1 MSAVRTKRTTVPSL
15 LFSSLLAAGLVPG
28 LVPALRAQQD
38 TLPLARAWLAA
49 QVPAR
54 DDPDARAEELLATAM
69 AHRLSPLAAQL
80 AQEVM
85 NQSGSLLRPAALRD
99 WLRARLDG
107 ERRHGRL
114 QDRLV
119 ELVWR
124 LDGLARG
131 QAAGGLQPP
140 AGYAQHH
147 LLAGPYGDG
156 GDHYVGVV
164 FAPELQF
171 PALPAT
177 PVLPSAEPTTARLQN
192 STFSDYLVLRHPQRP
207 EPGCHYSLTCWRAGS
222 AVDTFLEIGL
232 PGDCQVFVDGK
243 ECLRVERWR
252 QNAQPLAHL
261 PLHLPPGVHTV
272 LLKACSNNGDAA
284 VLRFVDADAT
294 VTAAV
299 QQVEAETAAEPKAEP
314 ATLRED
320 RFVDALAVLTAAAAK
335 PDADPAV
342 QLAAVLLASQEGM
355 EDQALALLE
364 PLRRTPPADPLLR
377 LASAVVLRSSP
388 LPDELRK
395 AEARAAIE
403 AAAPAMGQDHHGA
416 RLLQAQLLDQQDQ
429 REQALRLLAAHPAPG
444 PATFQY
450 RLGLLRQLRF
460 QDEIEPLLRQWVA
473 TLPDD
478 ARPHQELGGLLLQ
491 RSDALAAEAEFHLA
505 ARTRRTP
512 DVARDVWQV
521 ALARGDLAA
530 AEPWLA
536 VLEPPTEPRTLDHLE
551 LQHQLAE
558 ARRDATAAAS
568 IRRKMLEHPRA
579 AVPHLEH
586 VAGLAQRAGDL
597 TTAIEALQ
605 RAEALGP
612 VSPSRRSW
620 LVQLGSI
627 SPDADFA
634 AFRRDGKALATSF
647 QPGEGERGASTTVVF
662 DQRILVVHPDGSVHT
677 EVHTL
682 RRVNDQQGVEAFAQ
696 GTGLGG
702 VDELL
707 LLRTIGTDGRDY
719 VPSRIDDDYAMQR
732 LEPGAFVEWR
742 FRVYGG
748 APGQDAIDTEPF
760 LLGSG
765 DEPCRHAEYVLV
777 QPAGARGELRTR
789 HLGEPAEHRTLDDG
803 RQVTIHVRKD
813 VPKRPTENLEP
824 PAIESES
831 VAEFGE
837 DAAPFANWRALR
849 TYVLE
854 HSRPESQLQGK
865 AKELLAGIDDD
876 RARTAAV
883 WQWCQQ
889 EIEDGPN
896 DRAIDALLRKKGNRT
911 MLTAALLRAHGL
923 DVVPFACDEE
933 RAELRGGDDS
943 LFPPPAAAGG
953 HGLAVQIAGTAP
965 ILLFLDA
972 PRHWPLGAIPAARS
986 GVAGVLVYDD
996 RVEPF
1001 VLPAASTAV
1010 QSVQVRGRV
1019 RIGRQGTRLE
1029 ARATLGDVQGAALAQ
1044 RVREL
1049 QGNTRKMAARQVAQ
1063 QMFAGFRVES
1073 AAFAEDGPVGAL
1085 TLDAVLTR
1093 SGAQQDGDEF
1103 VATLPI
1109 PADKLVASF
1118 GDRGAR
1124 TKPFRFPGDLA
1135 NDWELEVTFD
1145 DGLQPRDLPASTAL
1159 VHGPLHYLQEL
1170 RWNGSEL
1177 RLRRRMAMRPATVP
1191 AAQFAEWMR
1200 ALLQV
1205 DRSQQA
1211 TLRLRAEAGR

>member
-1 MSAVRTKRTTVPSL
+1 MSAVRTKGTTVPSL
-15 LFSSLLAAGLVPG
+15 LLASLLAAGLASG
-28 LVPALRAQQD
+28 LAAQQD

-49 QVPAR
+49 QVPAT
-54 DDPDARAEELLATAM
+54 DDPDARAKELLSTAL
-69 AHRLSPLAAQL
+69 AHARSPLAAQL

-85 NQSGSLLRPAALRD
+85 NQSGALLRPAALRD
-99 WLRARLDG
+99 WLRERLDG

-119 ELVWR
+119 ELVWH
-124 LDGLARG
+124 LDRLARG
-131 QAAGGLQPP
+131 QAAAGLQPP

-156 GDHYVGVV
+156 GDHYAGVV

-177 PVLPSAEPTTARLQN
+177 PVSPSTEPSTARLQN
-192 STFSDYLVLRHPQRP
+192 ETFSDYLLLRHPQRP
-207 EPGCHYSLTCWRAGS
+207 EPGCHYSLTCWRADRD
-222 AVDTFLEIGL
+222 VDTFLEVL
-232 PGDCQVFVDGK
+232 LRGDFQVFVDGV

-252 QNAQPLAHL
+252 QNAPPLVHV
-261 PLHLPPGVHTV
+261 PLHLPAGVHTV
-272 LLKACSNNGDAA
+272 LLKACNSESDAA
-284 VLRFVDADAT
+284 ALRFVDADAT

-299 QQVEAETAAEPKAEP
+299 RQVEAEAAAEPKAAR
-314 ATLRED
+314 ATRRED
-320 RFVDALAVLTAAAAK
+320 RFVDALAVLTAAAGKAE
-335 PDADPAV
+335 ADPAV
-342 QLAAVLLASQEGM
+342 RLAAVMLSSQLGM

-364 PLRRTPPADPLLR
+364 PLRQKPPDEPWLR
-377 LASAVVLRSSP
+377 LASVPVLRAAP

-403 AAAPAMGQDHHGA
+403 AAAPAMGPDHHTA

-429 REQALRLLAAHPAPG
+429 REQALRLLADHPAPG

-450 RLGLLRQLRF
+450 RHGLLRQLRF
-460 QDEIEPLLRQWVA
+460 HDEIEPLLRQWIVA
-473 TLPDD
+473 LPDD
-478 ARPHQELGGLLLQ
+478 GRPHQELGGLLLQ
-491 RSDALAAEAEFHLA
+491 RSDARAAEAEFRLA
-505 ARTRRTP
+505 ARHKRTP
-512 DVARDVWQV
+512 DLARDLWLLM
-521 ALARGDLAA
+521 LARADVAA
-530 AEPWLA
+530 AEPWLE
-536 VLEPPTEPRTLDHLE
+536 VVEPVTEPRTLDHLE

-558 ARRDATAAAS
+558 ARGDAPAAAS
-568 IRRKMLEHPRA
+568 IRRVMLAHPRA
-579 AVPHLEH
+579 TVAHLEH
-586 VAGLAQRAGDL
+586 VAGLAQSAGDL
-597 TTAIEALQ
+597 PAAIEALQ

-612 VSPSRRSW
+612 DSASRRSW
-620 LVQLGSI
+620 LGQLGSLP
-627 SPDADFA
+627 PDADFEP
-634 AFRRDGKALATSF
+634 FRRDGKALASAF
-647 QPGEGERGASTTVVF
+647 QPGDGERGASTTLVF
-662 DQRILVVHPDGSVHT
+662 DQRIHVVHADGSVHT

-682 RRVNDQQGVEAFAQ
+682 RRVNDQQGVEAYAQ
-696 GTGLGG
+696 GTGLGS

-719 VPSRIDDDYAMQR
+719 VPSRIDDDYSMQR

-742 FRVYGG
+742 YRVHGG

-760 LLGSG
+760 LLGPG
-765 DEPCRHAEYVLV
+765 DEPCRHAEFVLV
-777 QPAGARGELRTR
+777 QPAGGRGELRTR
-789 HLGEPAEHRTLDDG
+789 HLGEPAERRTLDDG

-813 VPKRPTENLEP
+813 VPKRATENLEP
-824 PAIESES
+824 PAIESEA

-837 DAAPFANWRALR
+837 DAQPFANWRALR
-849 TYVLE
+849 AYVLAR
-854 HSRPESQLQGK
+854 SRPESLLARK
-865 AKELLAGIDDD
+865 AAELLAGIDDE
-876 RARTAAV
+876 RARVEVV

-896 DRAIDALLRKKGNRT
+896 DRALDALLRKKGNRT

-933 RAELRGGDDS
+933 RAELLGGDDS
-943 LFPPPAAAGG
+943 LFPAPAAAGG
-953 HGLAVQIAGTAP
+953 HGVAVQIAGAAP

-986 GVAGVLVYDD
+986 GVPGVLLYDD
-996 RVEPF
+996 RTEPF

-1010 QSVQVRGRV
+1010 QTLQVRGRV

-1063 QMFAGFRVES
+1063 QMFGGFRVES

-1118 GDRGAR
+1118 GDRGER
-1124 TKPFRFPGDLA
+1124 TKPFRFPGDMA
-1135 NDWELEVTFD
+1135 NDWQLEVTFD
-1145 DGLQPRDLPASTAL
+1145 DELQPRELPAPTSL
-1159 VHGPLHYLQEL
+1159 VHGPMHYLQEL
-1170 RWNGSEL
+1170 RWNGSVL
-1177 RLRRRMAMRPATVP
+1177 LLRRRMAMHPATVP
-1191 AAQFAEWMR
+1191 AAQFGEWMR

-1211 TLRLRAEAGR
+1211 TLRLWAEAGR

>member
-1 MSAVRTKRTTVPSL
+1 MSAVRAKGTTVPSL
-15 LFSSLLAAGLVPG
+15 LLSSLLAAGLAPG
-28 LVPALRAQQD
+28 LGAQQD

-49 QVPAR
+49 LVPAS
-54 DDPDARAEELLATAM
+54 DDPDARAQELLTIAL
-69 AHRLSPLAAQL
+69 AHARSPLAAQL

-99 WLRARLDG
+99 WLRSRLDG

-124 LDGLARG
+124 LDRLARG
-131 QAAGGLQPP
+131 QAAAGLQPP

-171 PALPAT
+171 PALPAA
-177 PVLPSAEPTTARLQN
+177 PVLPSAEPTTARLAN
-192 STFSDYLVLRHPQRP
+192 ATYSDYLVLRHPRRP
-207 EPGCHYSLTCWRAGS
+207 EPGCHYSLTCWRADRS
-222 AVDTFLEIGL
+222 VDTFLEVGL
-232 PGDCQVFVDGK
+232 PGDFQVFVDGK

-261 PLHLPPGVHTV
+261 PLHLPAGVHTV
-272 LLKACSNNGDAA
+272 LLKACSSDGDAA

-299 QQVEAETAAEPKAEP
+299 QQVAAEA
-314 ATLRED
+314 ATEATGERATVRED
-320 RFVDALAVLTAAAAK
+320 RFVDALAVLATAAGKA
-335 PDADPAV
+335 DADPAV
-342 QLAAVLLASQEGM
+342 RLAAVLLASQERM
-355 EDQALALLE
+355 EDQALAWLE
-364 PLRRTPPADPLLR
+364 PLRRQPPADPSLR
-377 LASAVVLRSSP
+377 LASAHVLRSAP

-403 AAAPAMGQDHHGA
+403 AAAPALGEDHHGA

-450 RLGLLRQLRF
+450 QLGLLRQLRF
-460 QDEIEPLLRQWVA
+460 QDEIEPLLRRWTAV
-473 TLPDD
+473 LPDD
-478 ARPHQELGGLLLQ
+478 ARPHQELGNLLLQ
-491 RSDALAAEAEFHLA
+491 RSDAVAAEAEFRLA
-505 ARTRRTP
+505 ARHKHTP
-512 DVARDVWQV
+512 DLARDLWQL
-521 ALARGDLAA
+521 ALARADFAA
-530 AEPWLA
+530 AEPWLE
-536 VLEPPTEPRTLDHLE
+536 VMEPGTEPRTLDHLE
-551 LQHQLAE
+551 LQHQLAL
-558 ARRDATAAAS
+558 ARGDARAAAT
-568 IRRKMLEHPRA
+568 IRRAVLAHPHA
-579 AVPHLEH
+579 MVGHLEH
-586 VAGLAQRAGDL
+586 VAGLAQSAGDL
-597 TTAIEALQ
+597 GTAIEALQ
-605 RAEALGP
+605 LAQALGP
-612 VSPSRRSW
+612 DSAARRSW
-620 LVQLGSI
+620 LGQLGSP
-627 SPDADFA
+627 SPDADFVP
-634 AFRRDGKALATSF
+634 FRRDGKALASAF
-647 QPGEGERGASTTVVF
+647 QPGEGERGASTTVLF
-662 DQRILVVHPDGSVHT
+662 DQRIHVVHGDGSVHT

-696 GTGLGG
+696 GTGLGR

-742 FRVYGG
+742 FRVHGG

-760 LLGSG
+760 LLGDG
-765 DEPCRHAEYVLV
+765 DEPCRHAELVLV
-777 QPAGARGELRTR
+777 QPAGGRGELRTR
-789 HLGEPAEHRTLDDG
+789 HLGEPAERRTLDDG
-803 RQVTIHVRKD
+803 RQVTIFVQKD
-813 VPKRPTENLEP
+813 VPKRTTENLEP
-824 PAIESES
+824 PAIESEA

-837 DAAPFANWRALR
+837 DAQPFANWRALR
-849 TYVLE
+849 AYVLAR
-854 HSRPESQLQGK
+854 SRPESLLAGK
-865 AKELLAGIDDD
+865 AAELLAGLADD
-876 RARTAAV
+876 RARTAAI

-911 MLTAALLRAHGL
+911 MLAAALLRAHGL
-923 DVVPFACDEE
+923 EVVPFACDEE

-953 HGLAVQIAGTAP
+953 HGIAVRIADSAP

-986 GVAGVLVYDD
+986 GVAGVLLYDD
-996 RVEPF
+996 RTEPF

-1010 QSVQVRGRV
+1010 QSLQVRGRV

-1029 ARATLGDVQGAALAQ
+1029 ARATLGDVQGTALAQ

-1063 QMFAGFRVES
+1063 QMFGGFRVES
-1073 AAFAEDGPVGAL
+1073 AAFAEDGPLGAL

-1118 GDRGAR
+1118 GDRGER

-1145 DGLQPRDLPASTAL
+1145 DGLQPRDLPASTSLA
-1159 VHGPLHYLQEL
+1159 HGPLHYLQEL
-1170 RWNGSEL
+1170 RWNGSRL
-1177 RLRRRMAMRPATVP
+1177 TLRRRMAMRPATVP
-1191 AAQFAEWMR
+1191 AAQFGEWMR
-1200 ALLQV
+1200 VLLQV

-1211 TLRLRAEAGR
+1211 TMRLWAETGR